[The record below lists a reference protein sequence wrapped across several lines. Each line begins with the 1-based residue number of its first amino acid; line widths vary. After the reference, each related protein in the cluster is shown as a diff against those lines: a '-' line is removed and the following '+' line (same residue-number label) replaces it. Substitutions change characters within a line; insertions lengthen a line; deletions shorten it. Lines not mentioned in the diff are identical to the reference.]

1 MDHHYVPQFLLQPW
15 SVGSADGRL
24 ETFRL
29 DLPNLPSKR
38 LTTRATGFEPD
49 LYALSKPVVAG
60 MEQQAIE
67 KNLLRIVDNSGAI
80 ARRKL
85 DLEGLHSLTDQQRID
100 WVRFLMSLRVR
111 RPQIVEKLKRE
122 GAEMLRKH
130 LAADPSEYEN
140 MRKESDEPTLEE
152 WAEARFPG
160 VVENIGLS
168 MFSKFVVNPKIG
180 NKILNNSRWSI
191 FDFSQ
196 SGHEFLL
203 ADDPL
208 IFIGDIDQPSLIMAL
223 PITPTKLFM
232 ITRREVNRLDQ
243 KTFIELINGQSV
255 LNARVRLYARDAKPR
270 RFILNRMRLRA

>member
-15 SVGSADGRL
+15 AVGTPDGRL
-24 ETFRL
+24 EAFRV
-29 DLPNLPSKR
+29 DLPDIPSKR
-38 LTTRATGFEPD
+38 LKPRATGFEPD
-49 LYALSKPVVAG
+49 LYALTKPVVAG

-85 DLEGLHSLTDQQRID
+85 DLEGLQNLTSQQRID

-111 RPQIVEKLKRE
+111 RPRIVERLRRE
-122 GAEMLRKH
+122 GSEMLRKH
-130 LAADPSEYEN
+130 LAADPHEYDS
-140 MRKESDEPTLEE
+140 MRKDGDEPTLEE

-160 VVENIGLS
+160 IVENIGLS

-180 NKILNNSRWSI
+180 NKILNSRWSI
-191 FDFSQ
+191 FDITQ
-196 SGHEFLL
+196 SAREFLL

-208 IFIGDIDQPSLIMAL
+208 IFVGDIDQPNLILAL

-232 ITRREVNRLDQ
+232 ITKRVVNRLDQ
-243 KTFIELINGQSV
+243 KIFIELINGQSV
-255 LNARVRLYARDAKPR
+255 LNASVRLYARDAKPR
-270 RFILNRMRLRA
+270 RFILNRMRLRE